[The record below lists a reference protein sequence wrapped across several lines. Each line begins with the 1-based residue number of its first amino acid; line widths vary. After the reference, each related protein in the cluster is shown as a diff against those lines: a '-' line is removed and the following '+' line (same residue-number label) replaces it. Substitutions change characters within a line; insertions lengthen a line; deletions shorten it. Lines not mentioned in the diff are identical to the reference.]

1 MKLVGKCKEP
11 EYCIIVYRPFQ
22 QQFMRIKAQ
31 KWGFNKV
38 LFEKQPVPD
47 RATLWF
53 WSSTV
58 LCCISSCNL
67 LFLNISE
74 LVPVV
79 LCPDLLRRFYLL
91 NWWNLI
97 LFFFPPIPWTSLSPH
112 DEVSGLFDSDL
123 GLKSKDAFS
132 FFPPIQIK
140 KTSLLIDLLFPARNE
155 IIFQLCK
162 VMELSPVTAWNGSI
176 RIKYLM
182 PTEWTQGLLET

>member
-1 MKLVGKCKEP
+1 MKLVGKCKEL

-31 KWGFNKV
+31 KWGVNKV
-38 LFEKQPVPD
+38 LFEKQPVPA
-47 RATLWF
+47 RETRRF

-79 LCPDLLRRFYLL
+79 LCPELLHRFYLL

-97 LFFFPPIPWTSLSPH
+97 LFFFPPHPLDFSITSWWSFWVIWLWSWFEKQRCFFFLS
-112 DEVSGLFDSDL
+112 SFSDQKNQACL
-123 GLKSKDAFS
+123 LTCS
-132 FFPPIQIK
+132 FQPGMK
-140 KTSLLIDLLFPARNE
+140 
-155 IIFQLCK
+155 
-162 VMELSPVTAWNGSI
+162 
-176 RIKYLM
+176 
-182 PTEWTQGLLET
+182 